1 MVVLSTFLGM
11 TSNNNELFSVMSAN
25 SALLYEANLRTH
37 VSHTDLRRPTHL
49 HVRQQRRRHPKHFTN
64 PSKLVVSRAA
74 CYLATYLTDLRKP
87 TSVDNATITKACS
100 RRVGLTPFERETL
113 ACSTKTQLDKNKIT
127 KQHKGCNT
135 RLQRPIMQ
143 I

>member
-49 HVRQQRRRHPKHFTN
+49 HVR
-64 PSKLVVSRAA
+64 
-74 CYLATYLTDLRKP
+74 
-87 TSVDNATITKACS
+87 
-100 RRVGLTPFERETL
+100 
-113 ACSTKTQLDKNKIT
+113 
-127 KQHKGCNT
+127 
-135 RLQRPIMQ
+135 
-143 I
+143 